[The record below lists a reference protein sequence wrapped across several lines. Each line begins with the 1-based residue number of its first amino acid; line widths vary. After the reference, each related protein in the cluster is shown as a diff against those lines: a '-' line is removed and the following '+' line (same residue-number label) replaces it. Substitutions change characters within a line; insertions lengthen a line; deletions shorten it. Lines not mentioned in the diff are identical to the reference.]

1 MLQDNLIYIVII
13 ALIGSISLGINYY
26 ISQREFNTIRRND
39 RLTWLRKQT
48 FHTLDAIATL
58 KAAGCKPEILE
69 RLNQHAMLQI
79 EEISLLAPD
88 SDLMTQVNNQKETAD
103 RTAPGQGDFNSDK
116 QLKRFQIYIKFTEK
130 LLGQMLKKG
139 KLSPL
144 LAENYGQELYWLNI
158 SIVTDAHIYQA
169 QRLLKQ
175 NEKLL
180 ALSHLKH
187 AKAVIVRAM
196 VPQQKKQPK
205 LDLIQPQINAIQ
217 PRKVTSGGAL
227 EDSLDNFYSSDKL
240 L

>member
-13 ALIGSISLGINYY
+13 AVIGAIALTINYF
-26 ISQREFNTIRRND
+26 ISQREYNTSAKHE
-39 RLTWLRKQT
+39 RLDWLRKQT
-48 FHTLDAIATL
+48 FNTLDAIATL

-69 RLNQHAMLQI
+69 KLNNHAMVQI
-79 EEISLLAPD
+79 EEISQLAPD

-103 RTAPGQGDFNSDK
+103 RTAPGQGVFHSDK
-116 QLKRFQIYIKFTEK
+116 DLKRFQIYINFTEK
-130 LLGQMLKKG
+130 LLNQMLKKG

-158 SIVTDAHIYQA
+158 SIVADAHIHQA
-169 QRLLKQ
+169 QQ
-175 NEKLL
+175 FIGQDEKPL

-205 LDLIQPQINAIQ
+205 LDLIQPQIIAIQ
-217 PRKVTSGGAL
+217 PRKTKHSGAL
-227 EDSLDNFYSSDKL
+227 EDSIDNFLK
-240 L
+240 

>member
-13 ALIGSISLGINYY
+13 ALIGAIALGISHF
-26 ISQREFNTIRRND
+26 ISQREHNAIVKND
-39 RLTWLRKQT
+39 RLNWLRKQS
-48 FHTLDAIATL
+48 FYTLDAIATL

-69 RLNQHAMLQI
+69 KLNQHAMLQI
-79 EEISLLAPD
+79 EEISILAPD

-103 RTAPGQGDFNSDK
+103 RTAAGQGVFNSDK
-116 QLKRFQIYIKFTEK
+116 DLKRFQIYINFTEK
-130 LLGQMLKKG
+130 LLGKMLKKG
-139 KLSPL
+139 KLSPV

-158 SIVTDAHIYQA
+158 SIVADAHIYQA
-169 QRLLKQ
+169 KQLLLQ
-175 NEKLL
+175 DDKLL

-217 PRKVTSGGAL
+217 PRKNNHGGAL
-227 EDSLDNFYSSDKL
+227 EESLDDFLK
-240 L
+240 